1 MKLREPAQQVNM
13 WKIEFPGKENVEE
26 EIVKEI
32 MQEDFSDPTMAS
44 KCLMSLT
51 WNQKLEMNKL
61 SEETNV
67 LFEKA
72 HRESE

>member
-1 MKLREPAQQVNM
+1 
-13 WKIEFPGKENVEE
+13 
-26 EIVKEI
+26 

>member
-1 MKLREPAQQVNM
+1 
-13 WKIEFPGKENVEE
+13 
-26 EIVKEI
+26 
-32 MQEDFSDPTMAS
+32 MQEDFSDLTMAS